1 MLPHEK
7 LLNNGFQLSVVKPSA
22 LCQITKDT
30 EDLDNQLNFHDQK
43 RVAKAKR
50 GETCAA
56 KSRIALVFFLTG

>member
-50 GETCAA
+50 GET
-56 KSRIALVFFLTG
+56 